1 MNKNR
6 QRQVR
11 LRYDLILNLA
21 AIGFGVVGLA
31 FVAYSYFTPEL
42 RDKPFDTSLEGVVGH
57 SGTFLLLSGLQS
69 VFMLVAGMF
78 FAWQAPI
85 RLMRNKA
92 YLEGEE
98 PPLNPYR

>member
-31 FVAYSYFTPEL
+31 FVAYSYFTPGL
-42 RDKPFDTSLEGVVGH
+42 RDKPFDTSLEQVLGH
-57 SGTFLLLSGLQS
+57 TGTFIFFLVFSLLMIL
-69 VFMLVAGMF
+69 AGIF
-78 FAWQAPI
+78 FARKTI
-85 RLMRNKA
+85 RLMRDKA
-92 YLEGEE
+92 YLEYEE